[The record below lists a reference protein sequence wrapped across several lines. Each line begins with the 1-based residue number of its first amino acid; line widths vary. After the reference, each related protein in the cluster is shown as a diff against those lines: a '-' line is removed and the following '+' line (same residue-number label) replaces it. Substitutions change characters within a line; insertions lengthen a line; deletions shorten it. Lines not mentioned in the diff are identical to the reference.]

1 MERKKKIKLIQ
12 LSLFVLGTLIII
24 FTYWNKDRF
33 TDDKIISL
41 EKQKEIEKQLQNE
54 ANKENVFYNIEYT
67 GLDLSGNRY
76 ILKSDEAYSDN
87 LNKNEVHLSTV
98 HAIFYFKD
106 GTNLNVWSNE
116 GLYNNN
122 TFDMEFRKNVRAIY
136 QDSKL
141 YAGKANFMNSKGL
154 LTITEEVKINDIRG
168 KMQAD
173 KLIFD
178 INDQTLN
185 ISSLNDGTVNANV
198 IIK

>member
-87 LNKNEVHLSTV
+87 LNKN
-98 HAIFYFKD
+98 
-106 GTNLNVWSNE
+106 
-116 GLYNNN
+116 
-122 TFDMEFRKNVRAIY
+122 
-136 QDSKL
+136 
-141 YAGKANFMNSKGL
+141 
-154 LTITEEVKINDIRG
+154 
-168 KMQAD
+168 
-173 KLIFD
+173 
-178 INDQTLN
+178 
-185 ISSLNDGTVNANV
+185 
-198 IIK
+198 

>member
-1 MERKKKIKLIQ
+1 
-12 LSLFVLGTLIII
+12 
-24 FTYWNKDRF
+24 
-33 TDDKIISL
+33 
-41 EKQKEIEKQLQNE
+41 
-54 ANKENVFYNIEYT
+54 
-67 GLDLSGNRY
+67 
-76 ILKSDEAYSDN
+76 
-87 LNKNEVHLSTV
+87 
-98 HAIFYFKD
+98 
-106 GTNLNVWSNE
+106 
-116 GLYNNN
+116 
-122 TFDMEFRKNVRAIY
+122 MEFRKNVRAIY

-198 IIK
+198 VVK